1 MIPLRLALIAASLCS
16 APAAAQPQ
24 PGEDGVP
31 IVRVSKVLAVPQGTR
46 IPLRTLETLS
56 SRKARQG
63 QRVPLEVAS
72 DVVFDGIVII
82 PKGTKAAGEISRVTA
97 KGVLGKSGKLGL
109 RVMFLELGG
118 QRIRLDG
125 EARDKGSSGA
135 APVVLAAV
143 LIGVSG
149 AFVTGTSA
157 VLPAGTEVEGL
168 LHDELKLGVLLP

>member
-1 MIPLRLALIAASLCS
+1 MIPLRLALIAAVLCS
-16 APAAAQPQ
+16 APAAAQPH
-24 PGEDGVP
+24 EDDVP

-56 SRKARQG
+56 SKKARQG

-72 DVVFDGIVII
+72 DVVFDGIVIV
-82 PKGTKAAGEISRVTA
+82 PKGTRAAGEISRVTA

-118 QRIRLDG
+118 QRVRLDG

-135 APVVLAAV
+135 APVVLASV

-149 AFVTGTSA
+149 VFVTGTSA
-157 VLPAGTEVEGL
+157 VIPAGTAVDGF
-168 LHDELKLGVLLP
+168 LHDDLKLGVLLP